1 MTGPEV
7 EPTDDA
13 AVQAAEARVRKALD
27 DLVTVQDSS
36 PQDQVEAYAAA
47 QRTLQATLS
56 DIDND

>member
-7 EPTDDA
+7 EPTGDA

-27 DLVTVQDSS
+27 DLVAVQDSS

-47 QRTLQATLS
+47 QRMLQATLS